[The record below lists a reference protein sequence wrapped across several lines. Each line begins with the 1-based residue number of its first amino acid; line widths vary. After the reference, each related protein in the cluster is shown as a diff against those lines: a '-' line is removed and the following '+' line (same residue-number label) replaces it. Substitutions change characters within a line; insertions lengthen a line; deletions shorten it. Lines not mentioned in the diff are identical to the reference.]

1 MPDRYKQ
8 GMDLK
13 RLRTFVTVAEQ
24 GTVSKAALHLHV
36 AQPALSRQI
45 GDLEQELGLK
55 LFDRI
60 GRRLVLTAEGEQ
72 LLGSCRSL
80 LGHVSSLT
88 DQAQGLRGGNIGLL
102 KVAASPVQIESVLS
116 TFLPQYALRYP
127 DVQVKLIE
135 AVAGDALAMVE
146 RGEIHLSISMLDAV
160 EADQRRL
167 GFCPVPPVELV
178 AACHPSFRL
187 EHGSMTDIGQIASY
201 PLLLLDSGFVGR
213 KTFDAVCRLARLKP
227 NILVESRAP
236 YTLLALAEAGLGIAI
251 VPSAIRTH
259 RYRLHIVRIAYK
271 RKAIKDA
278 RAVVWDKRRVLPR
291 YAKDFCQLLA
301 AHVRESS
308 SIKQPS
314 PRLRRPRGT
323 QMV

>member
-1 MPDRYKQ
+1 MPNRYKQ
-8 GMDLK
+8 RMDL
-13 RLRTFVTVAEQ
+13 RHLRTFVTVVEQ
-24 GTVSKAALHLHV
+24 GTVSKAALRLHV

-88 DQAQGLRGGNIGLL
+88 EQAQLLRGGNTGLL

-116 TFLPQYALRYP
+116 TFLPQYILRYP

-135 AVAGDALAMVE
+135 AVASDALAMVE

-160 EADQRRL
+160 EADQRGL
-167 GFCPVPPVELV
+167 EFCPLPPVELV
-178 AACHPSFRL
+178 AACRPSFRL
-187 EHGSMTDIGQIASY
+187 EHGSMTDIGQVASY

-213 KTFDAVCRLARLKP
+213 KTFDAVCRLAKLKP

-236 YTLLALAEAGLGIAI
+236 HTLLALAEAGLGVAI
-251 VPSAIRTH
+251 VPSVIRTH
-259 RYRLHIVRIAYK
+259 RYRLHIVRIGYK
-271 RKAIKDA
+271 RKPIKDG

-301 AHVRESS
+301 AHVREPG
-308 SIKQPS
+308 SIK
-314 PRLRRPRGT
+314 
-323 QMV
+323 

>member
-1 MPDRYKQ
+1 
-8 GMDLK
+8 
-13 RLRTFVTVAEQ
+13 
-24 GTVSKAALHLHV
+24 
-36 AQPALSRQI
+36 
-45 GDLEQELGLK
+45 
-55 LFDRI
+55 
-60 GRRLVLTAEGEQ
+60 
-72 LLGSCRSL
+72 
-80 LGHVSSLT
+80 
-88 DQAQGLRGGNIGLL
+88 
-102 KVAASPVQIESVLS
+102 
-116 TFLPQYALRYP
+116 
-127 DVQVKLIE
+127 
-135 AVAGDALAMVE
+135 
-146 RGEIHLSISMLDAV
+146 
-160 EADQRRL
+160 
-167 GFCPVPPVELV
+167 
-178 AACHPSFRL
+178 
-187 EHGSMTDIGQIASY
+187 MTDIGQIASY

-236 YTLLALAEAGLGIAI
+236 HTLLALAEAGLGIAI

-314 PRLRRPRGT
+314 PRLRRPSGT

>member
-1 MPDRYKQ
+1 MPIRYKH
-8 GMDLK
+8 GMDLR

-80 LGHVSSLT
+80 LGHVGSLT

-160 EADQRRL
+160 EAGQRRFGIL
-167 GFCPVPPVELV
+167 SGAASRTCGCLPP
-178 AACHPSFRL
+178 
-187 EHGSMTDIGQIASY
+187 
-201 PLLLLDSGFVGR
+201 
-213 KTFDAVCRLARLKP
+213 
-227 NILVESRAP
+227 
-236 YTLLALAEAGLGIAI
+236 I
-251 VPSAIRTH
+251 VSA
-259 RYRLHIVRIAYK
+259 
-271 RKAIKDA
+271 
-278 RAVVWDKRRVLPR
+278 
-291 YAKDFCQLLA
+291 
-301 AHVRESS
+301 
-308 SIKQPS
+308 
-314 PRLRRPRGT
+314 
-323 QMV
+323 

>member
-146 RGEIHLSISMLDAV
+146 RGEIHLSISMLDAW
-160 EADQRRL
+160 
-167 GFCPVPPVELV
+167 
-178 AACHPSFRL
+178 
-187 EHGSMTDIGQIASY
+187 
-201 PLLLLDSGFVGR
+201 DSVR
-213 KTFDAVCRLARLKP
+213 CRQSNLWLPA
-227 NILVESRAP
+227 
-236 YTLLALAEAGLGIAI
+236 
-251 VPSAIRTH
+251 TH
-259 RYRLHIVRIAYK
+259 RFGLNM
-271 RKAIKDA
+271 
-278 RAVVWDKRRVLPR
+278 
-291 YAKDFCQLLA
+291 A
-301 AHVRESS
+301 A
-308 SIKQPS
+308 
-314 PRLRRPRGT
+314 
-323 QMV
+323 